1 MGIRTSED
9 DDIVSRHVGGDIFL
23 WDVFVVVIDVGVGGK
38 GRISSA
44 TSAIIFSPRVR
55 RHSSPPSP
63 RLLGTLT
70 YEITRPG
77 YIPHRKTALEVVRL
91 SASSCAWVWVWEPFP
106 LRPVK
111 EML

>member
-9 DDIVSRHVGGDIFL
+9 DDIVSRHVGGYVFL
-23 WDVFVVVIDVGVGGK
+23 WDVFVVVIDVDVGVGGK

-44 TSAIIFSPRVR
+44 RSAIIFSPRVR

-70 YEITRPG
+70 YEIRG
-77 YIPHRKTALEVVRL
+77 QDISHIKKQL
-91 SASSCAWVWVWEPFP
+91 
-106 LRPVK
+106 
-111 EML
+111 